1 MAINNPGLSAASGFV
16 NAYQRGMQLNMQKR
30 QLDQQIRASNIDMQY
45 KQAQIDLLNNP
56 QPKRYISGGQMV
68 TVEADG
74 NASSKPIPG
83 WISTKTPP
91 KKPTNAQ
98 IVSDDNAKKKMFTEV
113 TGVETASGIF
123 NAAKSKFDSGWEW
136 GPGFE
141 FKEQTDAISQMRT
154 AYFQKY
160 GKEMPKEQLNEVE
173 KDFESKT
180 IGSQDYGIFGGK
192 PENEVY
198 SAKLSPHFGDLG
210 YNTMPKDT
218 LQELAV
224 ARDDMEASSSE
235 EEYLAKLDAAA
246 KIVTDSDTQEI
257 SNVQEPL
264 INHVALSGRTSPPPS
279 TPYSPAETY
288 RNIIKATDPDEEIGE
303 QLRAKEALDA
313 GEIDQERYTVLIN
326 RLMHRIKIKEAR
338 RKNANFE
345 YSFKDAPA
353 SFRKKRES
361 SKFRNL
367 MERQKGL

>member
-91 KKPTNAQ
+91 KKLTIGQRVTEA
-98 IVSDDNAKKKMFTEV
+98 NAKQKSFE
-113 TGVETASGIF
+113 GVAGAETPGGF
-123 NAAKSKFDSGWEW
+123 LRNAKDVYDSNWEW

-141 FKEQTDAISQMRT
+141 FKEQEKAITKLESD
-154 AYFQKY
+154 YLQKY
-160 GKEMPKEQLNEVE
+160 GIRMPEDMVAAVKKE
-173 KDFESKT
+173 FEDDSINT
-180 IGSQDYGIFGGK
+180 HNYGIFGQR
-192 PENEVY
+192 PESEIYRTN
-198 SAKLSPHFGDLG
+198 LSKHFGDL
-210 YNTMPKDT
+210 NFDSMPKET
-218 LQELAV
+218 LKKLA
-224 ARDDMEASSSE
+224 AKRDDMEASESE
-235 EEYLAKLDAAA
+235 EEYLTKLDEAA
-246 KIVTDSDTQEI
+246 KIVTDSDTREI

-264 INHVALSGRTSPPPS
+264 IGHVALSGRTSPPPS

-353 SFRKKRES
+353 SFRRKMQS